1 MIAKSIE
8 GLIGNTP
15 LVLLKSLSQE
25 SGATIYGKCEFMN
38 PTSSVKDR
46 IALNMIEEA
55 IADGSIGSNT
65 TIIEPT
71 SGNTGVGLAAICASK
86 GLKLILTMPESMSIE
101 RRKLLKH
108 LGAELVLTPAD
119 KGMNGSIAEAE
130 RLKERLDDAIILQ
143 QFQNPNNP
151 AIHKK
156 TTAIEILNDTK
167 NNLDYF
173 VAAVGTGGTLSGTS
187 EVLKDALP
195 QLKAIAVE
203 PKESAVISGGK
214 AGPHKIQGIGAGFIP
229 DNLNTQIFDEVI
241 QVSNDE
247 AFAMAKRVAKEEGLL
262 VGISAGANLQA
273 AYSLACRQENRGKI
287 IVTILCDTAERYLS
301 TPLFDD

>member
-25 SGATIYGKCEFMN
+25 SGATIFGKCEFMN

-247 AFAMAKRVAKEEGLL
+247 AFAMAKRAAKEEGLL
-262 VGISAGANLQA
+262 IGISAGANLQA
-273 AYSLACRQENRGKI
+273 AYSLACRQENRGKV